1 LKEDMSEMIAG
12 HHTKPLRVYM
22 HHLEKEH
29 EVLALDPSMPA
40 KMSVP
45 EWFLPEGLESLVS

>member
-1 LKEDMSEMIAG
+1 MIAG

-22 HHLEKEH
+22 HDLENEL
-29 EVLALDPSMPA
+29 EALALDPSMPA
-40 KMSVP
+40 RMSVP